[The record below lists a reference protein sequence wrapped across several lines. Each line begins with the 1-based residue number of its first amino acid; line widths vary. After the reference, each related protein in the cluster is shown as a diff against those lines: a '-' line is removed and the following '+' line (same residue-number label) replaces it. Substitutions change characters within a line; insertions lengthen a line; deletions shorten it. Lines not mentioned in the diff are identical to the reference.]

1 MIQIQGTGE
10 SHETGLLLTEEP
22 ELITT
27 EDGTFIAEE

>member
-22 ELITT
+22 EIITT
-27 EDGTFIAEE
+27 EDGTLLTQE